1 MSKLNIG
8 VGEDFPLEDA
18 PKPQDFQSCKAYWRA
33 RHRHAYGWRRH
44 RHHGR
49 HAGALLVLPAAAA
62 SVTIGILYP
71 LATLGVIGGLGLAA
85 AAYRHGRW
93 HGEEFRRSEP
103 PPPPDGPQKPDAPKE
118 QA

>member
-18 PKPQDFQSCKAYWRA
+18 PKPQDFQTCEAYWRA
-33 RHRHAYGWRRH
+33 RHMRAHHWRRH
-44 RHHGR
+44 RHGR

-93 HGEEFRRSEP
+93 HGEEFGHREP
-103 PPPPDGPQKPDAPKE
+103 PAPPSGPEKSDAPKE
-118 QA
+118 PA

>member
-18 PKPQDFQSCKAYWRA
+18 PKPQDVQTCEAYWHA
-33 RHRHAYGWRRH
+33 REWRRH
-44 RHHGR
+44 RHARGI
-49 HAGALLVLPAAAA
+49 GALLVLPAAAA
-62 SVTIGILYP
+62 SVTVAILYP

-93 HGEEFRRSEP
+93 HGEEFR
-103 PPPPDGPQKPDAPKE
+103 PQPQPGGAKPEAPKE
-118 QA
+118 SA